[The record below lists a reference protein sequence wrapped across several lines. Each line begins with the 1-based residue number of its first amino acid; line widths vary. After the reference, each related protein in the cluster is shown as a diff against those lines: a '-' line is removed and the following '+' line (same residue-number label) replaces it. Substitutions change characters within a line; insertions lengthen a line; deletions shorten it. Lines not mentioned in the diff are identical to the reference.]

1 MAKRGTTEKEQRM
14 VPTLAVERLR
24 ARREER
30 GISVRALADRVGVSA
45 SSISQIET
53 GKANPSVGA
62 LVALTTELD
71 LSLTEILARP
81 SDDPVGASAN
91 PESPV
96 LRETDRPRFQ
106 LEHGV
111 TWDRLTPE
119 ADDQADFLYAIYAV
133 GGASCPA
140 DALMRHQGREYGLL
154 LSGRLGARVGFEEYQ
169 LSAGDSIVF
178 NSEIPHRLWTIGEEP
193 AVVVWTVIGRDA
205 DSTAF
210 AATGNGNG

>member
-1 MAKRGTTEKEQRM
+1 M

-62 LVALTTELD
+62 LVALTTELE
-71 LSLTEILARP
+71 LSLTELLARP
-81 SDDPVGASAN
+81 GDDPVGTSADR
-91 PESPV
+91 ESPV

-106 LEHGV
+106 LEYGV
-111 TWDRLTPE
+111 TWDRLTPD
-119 ADDQADFLYAIYAV
+119 ADDQADFLYAIYEV
-133 GGASCPA
+133 GGASCPP

-169 LSAGDSIVF
+169 LSPGDSIVF
-178 NSEIPHRLWTIGEEP
+178 NSETPHRLWTIGEEP

-205 DSTAF
+205 DDTAF
-210 AATGNGNG
+210 AATGDRKG